1 MDQNKKGSTRNGKLG
16 IHDYE
21 IPKKTFGLRIE
32 NHCGEFLGVGEAPF
46 WASENFTGL
55 VSFESHSP
63 EWRVLLKFSF
73 LEH

>member
-21 IPKKTFGLRIE
+21 ITKKRLVCESKI
-32 NHCGEFLGVGEAPF
+32 LGVDEAPF

-55 VSFESHSP
+55 VSFESYSP

-73 LEH
+73 REH